1 MKSERRESEKS
12 TKKKPNYQKSAFVGD
27 GHERRAIKKD
37 QKISQPNDALLS
49 AKRREKEKKEGI
61 QGKKRGIFVL
71 KFANEKFYLSFQTLL
86 WKVTYNNNNNKHGA

>member
-1 MKSERRESEKS
+1 MKKKSEEESEKFEINQI
-12 TKKKPNYQKSAFVGD
+12 TKKAHVGD
-27 GHERRAIKKD
+27 GHERRAITQD

-86 WKVTYNNNNNKHGA
+86 WKVTYNNNNNQHGA